1 MVIEL
6 RVYTGLEK
14 YTGTRYGELITLQL
28 AEGTT
33 LRDIFSKYGI
43 PEEEVFSALVNGL
56 HKPFDT
62 VLQGGDRVAL
72 FPPVG
77 GG

>member
-1 MVIEL
+1 MQIEL

-14 YTGTRYGELITLQL
+14 FTGSRYGELIPVTI
-28 AEGTT
+28 ADDTT
-33 LRDIFSKYGI
+33 ILDILSKFQI
-43 PEEEVFSALVNGL
+43 PEEEVFTSLVNGL

-62 VLQGGDRVAL
+62 ILKDGDRVAL

>member
-33 LRDIFSKYGI
+33 VRDVIKRYGI
-43 PEEEVFSALVNGL
+43 PEEEVFSALINGL

-62 VLQGGDRVAL
+62 VLQDGDRVAL